1 MTSLSPGLDDG
12 PASEPV
18 WEPDVLPGFE
28 RLTLPLEPDED
39 EPEVV
44 ATLVRRA
51 RPAPDG
57 TGEGAA
63 DCDGEAGPRR
73 VMHRIGA
80 ENPQVAR
87 LWDELSELGRRL
99 RLPGAARHHA
109 DADGEPGA
117 AQQDGTPPDPT
128 PPDAG
133 VDVLYVHGWLDYFF
147 QTHLADFWESQGV
160 RFHALDLRRYGR
172 SLREGQTPGYVRSLA
187 IYDEEIEAALDVMG
201 HGRDQRTD
209 RRLVLMGHSTG
220 GLILSL
226 WTAHNQERVA
236 GLVLNGPWLEF
247 QTREAGRKLM
257 EPGIRVQSVL
267 VPRSQLVNL
276 DRGLYARSISSR
288 FDGEWDYDVAW
299 RPDAGWRAT
308 PAWLAAIFRGQDQV
322 ARGLGIDVPVLV
334 LLSARSSIPTRWSE
348 EMRSTDS
355 VLDVVGIARRVPDVG
370 SLTTLVR
377 IAGGLHDATLSAAP
391 AREQVWRETRR
402 WFRGYVLSPADD
414 GAPRA

>member
-1 MTSLSPGLDDG
+1 MTSLSPGLDDE
-12 PASEPV
+12 PAQEPA

-28 RLTLPLEPDED
+28 RLTLPLEPDE
-39 EPEVV
+39 EEAEVV

-51 RPAPDG
+51 PRAEPTEDSDAERPGG
-57 TGEGAA
+57 TG
-63 DCDGEAGPRR
+63 RN
-73 VMHRIGA
+73 GA
-80 ENPQVAR
+80 ENPQLAR

-99 RLPGAARHHA
+99 RLPVAAHRRT
-109 DADGEPGA
+109 DGEPA
-117 AQQDGTPPDPT
+117 A

-147 QTHLADFWESQGV
+147 QTHLADFWESLGV

-172 SLREGQTPGYVRSLA
+172 SLREGQTPGYVRNLT
-187 IYDEEIEAALDVMG
+187 IYDEEIEAALEIMG
-201 HGRDQRTD
+201 HGRETGSASG

-226 WTAHNQERVA
+226 WTARNQERVA

-334 LLSARSSIPTRWSE
+334 LLSARSSIPTRWTE
-348 EMRSTDS
+348 DMKVTDS
-355 VLDVVGIARRVPDVG
+355 VLDVVGIARRVPDLG

-391 AREQVWRETRR
+391 AREQVWRETGR
-402 WFRGYVLSPADD
+402 WFRGYVLTQAAAEGSSA
-414 GAPRA
+414 

>member
-1 MTSLSPGLDDG
+1 MTSLSPGLDDE
-12 PASEPV
+12 PAQEPA

-28 RLTLPLEPDED
+28 RLTLPLEPDEE

-51 RPAPDG
+51 RTDPAED
-57 TGEGAA
+57 GAA
-63 DCDGEAGPRR
+63 DKPGGIRR
-73 VMHRIGA
+73 NGA
-80 ENPQVAR
+80 ENPQLAR
-87 LWDELSELGRRL
+87 LWEELSELGRRL
-99 RLPGAARHHA
+99 RLPGAAHRPT
-109 DADGEPGA
+109 DGEPAG
-117 AQQDGTPPDPT
+117 

-147 QTHLADFWESQGV
+147 QTHLADFWESLGV

-172 SLREGQTPGYVRSLA
+172 SLREGQTPGYVRNLTT
-187 IYDEEIEAALDVMG
+187 YDEEIEAALEVMG
-201 HGRDQRTD
+201 HGREAGSD

-226 WTAHNQERVA
+226 WTARNQERVA

-334 LLSARSSIPTRWSE
+334 LLSARSSIPTRWTE
-348 EMRSTDS
+348 DMKVTDS
-355 VLDVVGIARRVPDVG
+355 VLDVVGIARRVPDLG

-391 AREQVWRETRR
+391 AREQVWRETGR
-402 WFRGYVLSPADD
+402 WFRGYVLTQEAAERP
-414 GAPRA
+414 GA

>member
-1 MTSLSPGLDDG
+1 MTSLSPGLDDE
-12 PASEPV
+12 PAQEPA

-28 RLTLPLEPDED
+28 RLTLPLEPDE
-39 EPEVV
+39 EEAEVV

-51 RPAPDG
+51 RTDAAEDG
-57 TGEGAA
+57 DA
-63 DCDGEAGPRR
+63 DMPGGIRR
-73 VMHRIGA
+73 NGA
-80 ENPQVAR
+80 ENPQLAR
-87 LWDELSELGRRL
+87 LWEELSELGRRL
-99 RLPGAARHHA
+99 RLPGATHRPT
-109 DADGEPGA
+109 DGEPAG
-117 AQQDGTPPDPT
+117 

-147 QTHLADFWESQGV
+147 QTHLADFWESLGV

-172 SLREGQTPGYVRSLA
+172 SLREGQTPGYVRNLST
-187 IYDEEIEAALDVMG
+187 YDEEIEAALEVMG
-201 HGRDQRTD
+201 HGRDAGSD

-226 WTAHNQERVA
+226 WTARNQERVA

-334 LLSARSSIPTRWSE
+334 LLSARSSIPTRWTE
-348 EMRSTDS
+348 DMKVTDS
-355 VLDVVGIARRVPDVG
+355 VLDVVGIARRVPDLG

-391 AREQVWRETRR
+391 AREQVWRETGR
-402 WFRGYVLSPADD
+402 WFRGYVLSQEAAEGP
-414 GAPRA
+414 GA

>member
-1 MTSLSPGLDDG
+1 M
-12 PASEPV
+12 
-18 WEPDVLPGFE
+18 
-28 RLTLPLEPDED
+28 
-39 EPEVV
+39 
-44 ATLVRRA
+44 
-51 RPAPDG
+51 
-57 TGEGAA
+57 
-63 DCDGEAGPRR
+63 
-73 VMHRIGA
+73 
-80 ENPQVAR
+80 
-87 LWDELSELGRRL
+87 
-99 RLPGAARHHA
+99 
-109 DADGEPGA
+109 
-117 AQQDGTPPDPT
+117 
-128 PPDAG
+128 
-133 VDVLYVHGWLDYFF
+133 LYVHGWLDYFF
-147 QTHLADFWESQGV
+147 QTHLADFWESLGV

-172 SLREGQTPGYVRSLA
+172 SLREGQTPGYVRNLTT
-187 IYDEEIEAALDVMG
+187 YDEEIEAALEVMG
-201 HGRDQRTD
+201 HGREAGSD

-226 WTAHNQERVA
+226 WTARNQERVA

-334 LLSARSSIPTRWSE
+334 LLSARSSIPTRWTE
-348 EMRSTDS
+348 DMKVTDS
-355 VLDVVGIARRVPDVG
+355 VLDVVGIARRVPDLG

-377 IAGGLHDATLSAAP
+377 IAGGLHDATLSAKP
-391 AREQVWRETRR
+391 ARDQVWRETGR
-402 WFRGYVLSPADD
+402 WFRGYVLAQEAAERP
-414 GAPRA
+414 GA